1 MTHRARNL
9 DSPDPLNHFLVGDIV
24 EWTSQSGGHNTTKQG
39 EVIWIDRPRRSFWTP
54 RDLDL
59 AELCK
64 ARTGHSNYTLMSDYI
79 GTFGIVVLVTQ
90 RSKRWR
96 IGGTE
101 YASTRIYS
109 PRPGHL
115 TLVETP

>member
-1 MTHRARNL
+1 MTHRVRDP
-9 DSPDPLNHFLVGDIV
+9 DSPDPLDHFLVGDVV
-24 EWTSQSGGHNTTKQG
+24 EWTSQSGGHATTKQG
-39 EVIWIDRPRRSFWTP
+39 EVVWIGKPRRSFQAP
-54 RDLDL
+54 AGLDL

-64 ARTGHSNYTLMSDYI
+64 ARTGHGNYTRMLDYI

-96 IGGTE
+96 IGDTE

-115 TLVETP
+115 TIVETP